1 MFLSAPLKFWPLLQG
16 TVQRGIHMS
25 EKCGQPTTPIRKR
38 TPHTRLST
46 PTQSR
51 LTTPTT
57 ARTNKSSKSVASS
70 PSSPISPLQNS
81 TLLRRFKSCKKK
93 TPRSSPKKEALRLDV
108 IAGDWISVC
117 NTPSKV
123 KKVRPQCDR
132 FIPTRDIMGDLSNHF
147 NTTHRE
153 SGKEQYM
160 DSADLEYQEKLAEAC
175 GIAFERRILQFS
187 APPNGKDELSQTYS
201 QRSKKFTTSI
211 QLKRRIATVPERIL
225 DAPGMIDDYY
235 LNLLDWNVKNMLAIG
250 LDQNVY
256 VWNADTGDV
265 RTIAQTEANDYISS
279 LSWSH
284 DGEYLAVGTSDGDT
298 QIWDILRE
306 QKVRSMSGH
315 TARVGVLTWNKY
327 LVSSGCKDGSI
338 WHHDTRV
345 AQHKIAE
352 LLDHASEVC
361 GLKWSYDGEQLASG
375 GNDNRVN
382 IWDARSS
389 IPKITKNNHLAA
401 VKAVAWCPWKNNLLA
416 TGGGSFDRQIH
427 FWNTSSA
434 SRLKSIDTGSQVTS
448 IIWSKEYQE
457 LLSTHGFP
465 EHHMSIWSYP
475 KCRKIIDI
483 QAHDTRVLH
492 SAISPDGQVV
502 ATAASDENLKFW
514 RVFQSQSKNERS
526 RSSVKD
532 NETSVYSGLLIR

>member
-1 MFLSAPLKFWPLLQG
+1 
-16 TVQRGIHMS
+16 R
-25 EKCGQPTTPIRKR
+25 
-38 TPHTRLST
+38 
-46 PTQSR
+46 
-51 LTTPTT
+51 
-57 ARTNKSSKSVASS
+57 
-70 PSSPISPLQNS
+70 
-81 TLLRRFKSCKKK
+81 
-93 TPRSSPKKEALRLDV
+93 
-108 IAGDWISVC
+108 
-117 NTPSKV
+117 
-123 KKVRPQCDR
+123 
-132 FIPTRDIMGDLSNHF
+132 IP
-147 NTTHRE
+147 
-153 SGKEQYM
+153 
-160 DSADLEYQEKLAEAC
+160 
-175 GIAFERRILQFS
+175 
-187 APPNGKDELSQTYS
+187 
-201 QRSKKFTTSI
+201 
-211 QLKRRIATVPERIL
+211 TVPERIL

-306 QKVRSMSGH
+306 QKVRSMAGH
-315 TARVGVLTWNKY
+315 TARVGVITWNKY

-338 WHHDTRV
+338 WHHDTRI
-345 AQHKIAE
+345 AQHRIAE
-352 LLDHASEVC
+352 LLDHASE
-361 GLKWSYDGEQLASG
+361 
-375 GNDNRVN
+375 
-382 IWDARSS
+382 
-389 IPKITKNNHLAA
+389 
-401 VKAVAWCPWKNNLLA
+401 AVAWCPWKNNLLA

-434 SRLKSIDTGSQVTS
+434 ARLKSIDTGSQVTS

-492 SAISPDGQVV
+492 SAMSPDGQVV
-502 ATAASDENLKFW
+502 ATTASDENLKCW
-514 RVFQSQSKNERS
+514 RVFQSQNKNDRSKS
-526 RSSVKD
+526 
-532 NETSVYSGLLIR
+532 